1 VTVEALCDR
10 GLAVAQPAGVL
21 TEGGRRA
28 RRIGCI
34 AAVGGLVL
42 LAVSPVSAD
51 AIARAGDSP
60 PSPRL
65 IARDPGARVHGN
77 TIVATGARARV
88 YGSRGR
94 PNFIAALG
102 SHQTI
107 VGGRRGDHLAALG
120 DHVTIIGNGGDDVVY
135 GARGTRLVGGS
146 GQDLL
151 VSRGADATLRA
162 GSGDVA
168 VARRDARV
176 LCSRSSR
183 NVTVYA
189 GEDASVSSTCRAA
202 GARVLSLSQLEQPD
216 RQAATPSVVDGD
228 GSNDNPFVAPCDDP
242 GNVDCTIT
250 AFPARTLDGPW
261 KNEYV
266 PAYKCPAGH
275 PYLLNK
281 NYAPSFKTWGSGVE
295 IWFDSG
301 PAGTPIDV
309 DITGFSYYEE
319 PTAPNLFSGTLT
331 GFPNSSA
338 TNWLWGGTH
347 WYRIVLH
354 CTSDRCHGTD
364 LVGSPPG
371 CGGGTADLGASRQRR
386 AER

>member
-1 VTVEALCDR
+1 MAR
-10 GLAVAQPAGVL
+10 PAVV
-21 TEGGRRA
+21 
-28 RRIGCI
+28 
-34 AAVGGLVL
+34 VFVL
-42 LAVSPVSAD
+42 LAVLTVPAEAVG
-51 AIARAGDSP
+51 RPGDSP
-60 PSPRL
+60 PLHRL
-65 IARDPGARVHGN
+65 AARDPGARIHGN

-88 YGSRGR
+88 HGSRDR
-94 PNFIAALG
+94 PNFVAALG
-102 SHQTI
+102 SRQTI

-120 DHVTIIGNGGDDVVY
+120 DRVTIIGSGGDDVLH
-135 GARGTRLVGGS
+135 GARGARLVGGS

-151 VSRGADATLRA
+151 VARGAAATVRA
-162 GSGDVA
+162 GAGDVV

-176 LCSRSSR
+176 LCSRGAR

-189 GEDASVSSTCRAA
+189 GEEASVSPTCRAG
-202 GARVLSLSQLEQPD
+202 GARVRSLSQLEQPA
-216 RQAATPSVVDGD
+216 RPVATPSVVTGD

-250 AFPARTLDGPW
+250 AFTARTLNGSW
-261 KNEYV
+261 ANEYV

-295 IWFDSG
+295 IWFDTT
-301 PAGTPIDV
+301 PAGTPVDV
-309 DITGFSYYEE
+309 NITGYSYFDE
-319 PTAPNLFSGTLT
+319 PTPPNLFSGTLT

-338 TNWLWGGTH
+338 TNWLWGGSH

-364 LVGSPPG
+364 LVGTPPG
-371 CGGGTADLGASRQRR
+371 CPDADADRLRQAGSGKRLGSPGGRLGPS
-386 AER
+386 